1 MPLIKLSAI
10 GCALALAAGLAD
22 AQNYPEK
29 LVTMVAPFPPG
40 GSVDLVAR
48 AVAQQMSEIWK
59 QPVVVSNRPG
69 ASGVIGVEAVVRA
82 APDGH
87 TLLMGTTAL
96 STSSA
101 VYSKLPFD
109 VQRDLAPVSLVVR
122 MTNILVVHP
131 SLPARSVKELLA
143 LAKARPGTLTSASA
157 GVGSSNHLAL
167 VLLTMMTDAKIN
179 HIPYKGAA
187 PAVIDVIGGHAD
199 MTFAP
204 IAAVVSPIKSGRMRA
219 LASTAA
225 ARSTL
230 FPELPTIAESGVPG
244 YDASG
249 WNALLAPRATP
260 RDIVAKIHQA
270 LKDSLGA
277 PKVKETLATS
287 GAEAVGNSPDEFGRF
302 LQDEIVKW
310 TKVVRTAGIKGE

>member
-1 MPLIKLSAI
+1 
-10 GCALALAAGLAD
+10 
-22 AQNYPEK
+22 
-29 LVTMVAPFPPG
+29 MVAPFPAG

-59 QPVVVSNRPG
+59 QPVIVSNRPG
-69 ASGVIGVEAVVRA
+69 ASGVIGVETVVRS
-82 APDGH
+82 APDGY

-96 STSSA
+96 ATSSA

-143 LAKARPGTLTSASA
+143 LAKAKPGVLTSASA

-167 VLLTMMTDAKIN
+167 VLLTMMAKVDIN

-187 PAVIDVIGGHAD
+187 PAVTDVIGGHAD

-225 ARSTL
+225 TRSTL

-260 RDIVAKIHQA
+260 RDIVLRVNQT
-270 LKDSLGA
+270 LVESLRSA
-277 PKVKETLATS
+277 KVKEILDTS
-287 GAEAVGNSPDEFGRF
+287 GAEAVGNPPDEFGRF
-302 LQDEIVKW
+302 LQSETVKW
-310 TKVVRTAGIKGE
+310 TKVVRAAGIAPQ

>member
-1 MPLIKLSAI
+1 MRTLLRTTGCVLLLLSAVT
-10 GCALALAAGLAD
+10 A

-29 LVTMVAPFPPG
+29 AVTMVAPFPAG

-59 QPVVVSNRPG
+59 QPVIVSNRPG
-69 ASGVIGVEAVVRA
+69 ASGVIGVEAVVRS
-82 APDGH
+82 APDGY

-96 STSSA
+96 STGSA
-101 VYSKLPFD
+101 VYSKLPYD

-131 SLPARSVKELLA
+131 SLPARTVKELLA
-143 LAKARPGTLTSASA
+143 LAKAKPGVLTSASA

-167 VLLTMMTDAKIN
+167 VLLTMMAKVDIN

-187 PAVIDVIGGHAD
+187 PAVTDVIGGHAD

-230 FPELPTIAESGVPG
+230 FPDLPTIAESGVPG

-249 WNALLAPRATP
+249 WNALLAPKATP
-260 RDIVAKIHQA
+260 RDIVLKVNQA
-270 LKDSLGA
+270 LVESLRS
-277 PKVKETLATS
+277 PKVKEILDAS
-287 GAEAVGNSPDEFGRF
+287 GAEAVGNSPEEFARF
-302 LQDEIVKW
+302 LQSEIVKW
-310 TKVVRTAGIKGE
+310 TKVVRAAGIKGE